1 MTKIQI
7 PILCILTCSL
17 LNAGRSGKPADSMT
31 SADQRRAGDAL
42 LAAFH
47 KQTGFAE
54 SDETRRIEEYL
65 QKVGDRVAK
74 NASHKLPYSF
84 HLDPHPGFR
93 SAVAYPGGVVLV
105 GGGVLALMQHE
116 DELSVVLGH
125 EISHIDLNQ
134 CHQRLVEVMARDH
147 LGTDQF
153 DKLSIEDFGKPYGKD
168 GELAA
173 DREGLKL
180 VVMAGYSPH
189 AAVELLEVYQFL
201 SREDKPTAPRTDSP
215 SLEERIRQVRDE
227 IKSQGW
233 DESKK
238 EEPVQIP

>member
-1 MTKIQI
+1 MTKILI
-7 PILCILTCSL
+7 PILCLLACSL
-17 LNAGRSGKPADSMT
+17 LYDGTHGKPADSMT
-31 SADQRRAGDAL
+31 SDDERRAGEAL

-65 QKVGDRVAK
+65 QRVGDKVAK
-74 NASHKLPYSF
+74 NASHKLPYKF
-84 HLDPHPGFR
+84 YLDPHPGFR

-116 DELSVVLGH
+116 DELAVVLGH

-134 CHQRLVEVMARDH
+134 CHQRLAEVMARDH

-173 DREGLKL
+173 DRAGLKL
-180 VVMAGYSPH
+180 AVGAGYSPH

-201 SREDKPTAPRTDSP
+201 SRGDKPAAPRTDSP
-215 SLEERIRQVRDE
+215 SLEERIRQAGDE

-238 EEPVQIP
+238 EEPLQIP